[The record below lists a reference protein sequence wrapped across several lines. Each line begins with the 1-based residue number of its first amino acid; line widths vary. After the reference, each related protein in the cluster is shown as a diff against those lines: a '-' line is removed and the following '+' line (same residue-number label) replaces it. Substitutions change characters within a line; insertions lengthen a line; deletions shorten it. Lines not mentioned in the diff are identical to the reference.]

1 MKNRGFEAFKK
12 SESGIAAAI
21 AAALLLG
28 IIVTAMTTVQLHYVP
43 VWKEDAEYAHMSDV
57 WQDMARFKSN
67 VDILAAG
74 IEMNPNSRITLNSPI
89 QMGGADLPFIGGMK
103 TGGTLAV
110 NNDISGMFI
119 VVNGDLGGN
128 NTTLSNTTLDYTGSV
143 SYCPTNTHYVDE
155 TYCYENGALIVAR
168 DGRSMMKLSPG
179 IVLENGAGIASVNL
193 SVRAVTL
200 EGKRGVIASN
210 SIEDIMLTSQ
220 DFVNLYDSDD
230 LFTNG
235 NETLKANVTS
245 VDLTVYTENTEAW
258 EKYFEDS
265 VDESGISLQE
275 GTDYDIINDTYTV
288 KFSLSPENKS
298 INFKAYDVLIKIGT
312 EI

>member
-1 MKNRGFEAFKK
+1 MKTRGFEAFKK
-12 SESGIAAAI
+12 SESGIAAAV

-28 IIVTAMTTVQLHYVP
+28 IIVAAMTTVQLHYVP

-89 QMGGADLPFIGGMK
+89 QMGGADVPFIGGMK

-110 NNDISGMFI
+110 NNDISGMLI
-119 VVNGDLGGN
+119 VVDTDMGENKYN
-128 NTTLSNTTLDYTGSV
+128 LDYTGSI
-143 SYCPTNTHYVDE
+143 SYRPTNTHYVDE

-200 EGKRGVIASN
+200 DGKRGVMASN
-210 SIEDIMLTSQ
+210 SIEDIRLTSQ
-220 DFVNLYDSDD
+220 GFGTVYDSDEEY
-230 LFTNG
+230 TNV
-235 NETLKANVTS
+235 NETVKKLTLPPWTLLSTQKTQKPGRSILKIQPTR
-245 VDLTVYTENTEAW
+245 
-258 EKYFEDS
+258 FP
-265 VDESGISLQE
+265 
-275 GTDYDIINDTYTV
+275 
-288 KFSLSPENKS
+288 FR
-298 INFKAYDVLIKIGT
+298 KAQIT
-312 EI
+312 T

>member
-1 MKNRGFEAFKK
+1 MKNRGFETFNK

-43 VWKEDAEYAHMSDV
+43 VWKEDAEYSHMSDV

-74 IEMNPNSRITLNSPI
+74 AEMNPNSRITLNSPI

-103 TGGTLAV
+103 TGGTLAI

-119 VVNGDLGGN
+119 VVGGDLGGN

-179 IVLENGAGIASVNL
+179 IVLENGTGIASVNL

-200 EGKRGVIASN
+200 DGKRGVMASN

-258 EKYFEDS
+258 EKFFEDS
-265 VDESGISLQE
+265 VEEGGISLQE
-275 GTDYDIINDTYTV
+275 GTDYDITNDTYTV

-298 INFKAYDVLIKIGT
+298 INFKAYNALIKIGT

>member
-1 MKNRGFEAFKK
+1 MKKRGFEALKK

-28 IIVTAMTTVQLHYVP
+28 IIVATMTTIQVHYVP

-57 WQDMARFKSN
+57 WQDMTRFKSN

-74 IEMNPNSRITLNSPI
+74 AEMNPNSRITLNSPI
-89 QMGGADLPFIGGMK
+89 QMGGADLPFIGDMK
-103 TGGTLAV
+103 TGGTIAI
-110 NNDISGMFI
+110 NNDISGMLI
-119 VVNGDLGGN
+119 VVDDDMLGYD
-128 NTTLSNTTLDYTGSV
+128 SNKTLDYTGSV

-168 DGRSMMKLSPG
+168 NGRSMMKLSPG
-179 IVLENGAGIASVNL
+179 IVLENGTGISSVNL

-200 EGKRGVIASN
+200 DGKRRVMASN

-220 DFVNLYDSDD
+220 NFINLYDSDD

-235 NETLKANVTS
+235 NKTLKANVTS

-258 EKYFEDS
+258 EEYFEDS
-265 VDESGISLQE
+265 VDESGIPLQE
-275 GTDYDIINDTYTV
+275 GTDYNITNDTYTV

-298 INFKAYDVLIKIGT
+298 INFKAYSTLIKIET

>member
-1 MKNRGFEAFKK
+1 MKNRGFETFNK

-43 VWKEDAEYAHMSDV
+43 VWKEDAEYSHMSDV

-74 IEMNPNSRITLNSPI
+74 AEMNPNSRITLNSPI

-103 TGGTLAV
+103 TGGTLAI

-119 VVNGDLGGN
+119 VVGGDLGGN
-128 NTTLSNTTLDYTGSV
+128 NTTLSNTTLVYTGSV

-179 IVLENGAGIASVNL
+179 IVLENGTGIASVNL

-200 EGKRGVIASN
+200 DGKRGVMASN

-258 EKYFEDS
+258 EKFFEDS
-265 VDESGISLQE
+265 VEEGGISLQE
-275 GTDYDIINDTYTV
+275 GTDYDITNDTYTV

-298 INFKAYDVLIKIGT
+298 INFKAYNALIKIGT